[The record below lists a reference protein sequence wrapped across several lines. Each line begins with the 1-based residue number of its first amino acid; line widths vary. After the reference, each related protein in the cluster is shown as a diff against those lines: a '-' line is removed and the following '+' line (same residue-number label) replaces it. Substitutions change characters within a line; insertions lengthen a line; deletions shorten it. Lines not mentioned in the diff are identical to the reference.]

1 MKISTGRHYK
11 KNHTEILELENTI
24 AGFKNSLVGFKNR
37 LD

>member
-24 AGFKNSLVGFKNR
+24 TDFKNSLVGFKN
-37 LD
+37 LVD